1 MTGPQF
7 FETGMGQKFYEGTM
21 PRLIEAIKGLADIL
35 DTPKE
40 STAGG
45 EKAHLSEYQ
54 HQLVIRGQEAEAAEL
69 TDLSFMDDMDNTTLK
84 EELIKRVQL
93 IEQLRAHR
101 DALLNQLADACV
113 PGEMHQS
120 DLDLLESINHPPSP
134 DTGVVR
140 SGK

>member
-1 MTGPQF
+1 M
-7 FETGMGQKFYEGTM
+7 E
-21 PRLIEAIKGLADIL
+21 
-35 DTPKE
+35 
-40 STAGG
+40 
-45 EKAHLSEYQ
+45 
-54 HQLVIRGQEAEAAEL
+54 LVDL
-69 TDLSFMDDMDNTTLK
+69 TFMDDMAKIELK

-113 PGEMHQS
+113 PGEMDS
-120 DLDLLESINHPPSP
+120 RDVNLLESINHPPSP

>member
-7 FETGMGQKFYEGTM
+7 FETGMGQTFYGGTM

-35 DTPKE
+35 DTHKE
-40 STAGG
+40 D
-45 EKAHLSEYQ
+45 LSEYQ
-54 HQLVIRGQEAEAAEL
+54 HQLVIRGTAGDEL
-69 TDLSFMDDMDNTTLK
+69 ADLTFMDDMAKVELK

-101 DALLNQLADACV
+101 DALLNQLA
-113 PGEMHQS
+113 
-120 DLDLLESINHPPSP
+120 INHPPSP
-134 DTGVVR
+134 DTGVVQ